1 MKSTLKQPRYH
12 HIIYMVGVKRVILS
26 TIDHGEDD
34 VGAATLLGG
43 SVEKKVHYSSI
54 GVLIFRIFYWTVA
67 GVSAF

>member
-1 MKSTLKQPRYH
+1 
-12 HIIYMVGVKRVILS
+12 MVGVKRVILS